1 MTCLACSADGVFAYW
16 AKGEADGC
24 FPRFGIRLLEKKQ
37 SPGIAVCVARPA
49 PKSAIFHRLFR
60 PLSPSECLLAQVAQ
74 FPHAPVLR
82 LMADRSTNVPLPQP
96 GVPAPLGVEVF
107 HLLFERSSDAIL
119 LLDSK
124 AFTFVDCNDA
134 AVRLLGA
141 ASKRD
146 VLDTHPWQISPERQ
160 PCGRPSNEKANEYI
174 EIVVREGTH
183 RFEWMHLRKDGSEI
197 PVEVVLTSVQL
208 GDRPLI
214 VTIWREIAERKAME
228 KALRE
233 SENKFRLLFERSA
246 DPMQLLDLATW
257 RFIDCN
263 AALVSL
269 MHCASK
275 DQIVG
280 LSPWDISPEFQPDG
294 ARSEDKARSLQ
305 SELMTRGSARFEWT
319 HRRADGSTFPTEVT
333 LTVIEEPSD
342 RPLLFVIWREI
353 SERKRAENAIRE
365 LNASLER
372 RVAERAA
379 ELVATQEKL
388 RLSEERF
395 RLSFEHAA
403 DPIILMDVDTSRFV
417 EANDAAVRFW
427 GADDVSQLLRT
438 HPWEISPERQPDGSL
453 SVDLARQHI
462 ACAKERGAHRFEW
475 THSRFTG
482 TQFPAEVSLTVVQFS
497 DKPLMMAVLRDL
509 TERKLAE
516 AEMMKNLAKARELSD
531 MKSSFVSMV
540 SHEFRTPLAVILS
553 SAELLQNHLDR
564 LPAET
569 RTQQLGAI
577 GEATQHMSKLIDEV
591 LLLGKVEAGQMRFA
605 PAPLDLRDFC
615 ARLVDEML
623 SATQHRCPIELIVP
637 SDLATASGD
646 ESLLRHVFGNLL
658 SNAVKYSA
666 AGKPVRL
673 EVIRDGDAAVISII
687 DQGAGIPEVDLPRIF
702 QAFQRAGNV
711 GQVAGT
717 GLGLVIVQRCV
728 DLHGGIISL
737 ESEVGRGTRVTTR
750 LPMFGRAKPISRKRK

>member
-1 MTCLACSADGVFAYW
+1 MAETRVNG
-16 AKGEADGC
+16 
-24 FPRFGIRLLEKKQ
+24 
-37 SPGIAVCVARPA
+37 VARGTGMALSARERDALRPKLAGRVAFAQSSGASRCLMPA
-49 PKSAIFHRLFR
+49 RHTRV
-60 PLSPSECLLAQVAQ
+60 PS
-74 FPHAPVLR
+74 APVGT
-82 LMADRSTNVPLPQP
+82 A
-96 GVPAPLGVEVF
+96 APLGEEVF
-107 HLLFERSSDAIL
+107 RLLFERSSDAIL
-119 LLDSK
+119 LLDSHT
-124 AFTFVDCNDA
+124 FTFVDCNDA
-134 AVRLLGA
+134 TVRLLGA
-141 ASKRD
+141 RSKRD
-146 VLDTHPWQISPERQ
+146 VLDMHPWEISPERQ
-160 PCGRPSNEKANEYI
+160 PDGGLSMEKAKAHMEEVI
-174 EIVVREGTH
+174 RTGTH

-208 GDRPLI
+208 GNRPIL
-214 VTIWREIAERKAME
+214 VTVWREIAERRAME
-228 KALRE
+228 RALRE

-246 DPMQLLDLATW
+246 DPMQLLDLGTW

-269 MHCASK
+269 MRCASK
-275 DQIVG
+275 EEIVG

-294 ARSEDKARSLQ
+294 ERSEDKARSLQ
-305 SELMTRGSARFEWT
+305 GELMARGSARFEWT
-319 HRRADGSTFPTEVT
+319 HRRLDGSTFPTEVT
-333 LTVIEEPSD
+333 LTVIEELAE

-379 ELVATQEKL
+379 ELFATQEKL
-388 RLSEERF
+388 RMSEERF

-427 GADDVSQLLRT
+427 GATDVSQLLRT

-462 ACAKERGAHRFEW
+462 ARAKERGAHRFEW
-475 THSRFTG
+475 THSRFDG

-516 AEMMKNLAKARELSD
+516 AELLKNLAKARELSE

-553 SAELLQNHLDR
+553 SAELLRNHLDR
-564 LPAET
+564 LPPET
-569 RTQQLGAI
+569 RAQQLGAI
-577 GEATQHMSKLIDEV
+577 GESTQHMSKLIDEV

-605 PAPLDLRDFC
+605 PAPLNVVDFC

-623 SATQHRCPIELIVP
+623 SATQYRCPITLKAPDDV
-637 SDLATASGD
+637 AMAMGD

-658 SNAVKYSA
+658 SNAVKYST
-666 AGKPVRL
+666 AGEPVCL
-673 EVIRDGDAAVISII
+673 ELERDGNDGVLTVADRGV
-687 DQGAGIPEVDLPRIF
+687 GIPEKDLPKIF
-702 QAFQRAGNV
+702 QAFHRAGNV
-711 GQVAGT
+711 GQIAGT

-728 DLHGGIISL
+728 DLHGGKIEL
-737 ESEVGRGTRVTTR
+737 QSEVGRGTRVTVR
-750 LPMFGRAKPISRKRK
+750 LPLFEPARPKSRKRK